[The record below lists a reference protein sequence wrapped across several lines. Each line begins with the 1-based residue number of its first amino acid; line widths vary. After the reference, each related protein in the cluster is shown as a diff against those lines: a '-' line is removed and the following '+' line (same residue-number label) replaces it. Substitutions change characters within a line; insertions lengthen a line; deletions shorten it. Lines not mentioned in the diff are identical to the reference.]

1 MIPLSLDDDR
11 RLVAEY
17 IGQNNTVRCPAET
30 WIESKRTS
38 RGKSFS
44 RGDAEFAEK
53 SLMKCFGLEPR
64 LIGFD
69 LTLCPP
75 RLRERI
81 YFPYCFF
88 RLIVP

>member
-1 MIPLSLDDDR
+1 MIALSLDDKR

-17 IGQNNTVRCPAET
+17 IGQDKPEP
-30 WIESKRTS
+30 K
-38 RGKSFS
+38 GFF

-53 SLMKCFGLEPR
+53 ILMKCFGLEPR

-75 RLRERI
+75 HLCLCPRYRKSRVRENI
-81 YFPYCFF
+81 LPILFF
-88 RLIVP
+88 QTDRSLIQLA